1 MIYDLVVI
9 GGGPAGMMAAIS
21 AAQTNQNI
29 CLLERNSSLGKKLL
43 LTGKGRCNF
52 TSNKSI
58 PQIVDVFGKKG
69 KFFYGALSR
78 FSNRDLIN
86 FFKKHGVESV
96 VERGERVFP
105 KSNRANTILECLINE
120 LNKLKLKVIYNFR
133 AIKLEK
139 KEDIFFIN
147 SNHDQSINCRKVVI
161 CTGGLSY
168 PATGSTGDG
177 YEMAKKLGHTI
188 TPLIPALAALIVK
201 DVDIRSLAGLSLKNV
216 RLYFYAEDIEVIN
229 LFGEM
234 LFTHAGISGPIVLQ
248 ASKLIGQEL
257 SKHNKV
263 VAKIDFKP
271 ALDVKTLTQRIN
283 KDILAM
289 AKKEYQGLLAG
300 LLPKKIIPLFFKL
313 TNIDEH
319 RKNGSLTKEEKNKL
333 IVKLKDFK
341 FKIDG
346 IAPIE
351 TAIIT
356 SGGVDVNEINSTS
369 MESKIVP
376 GLYFAGEIIGLEAP
390 TGGYNLQKAFSTGWV
405 AGNAAIDNSSSDVG

>member
-139 KEDIFFIN
+139 KKIYFLLILIMIN
-147 SNHDQSINCRKVVI
+147 Q
-161 CTGGLSY
+161 
-168 PATGSTGDG
+168 
-177 YEMAKKLGHTI
+177 
-188 TPLIPALAALIVK
+188 LIVGK
-201 DVDIRSLAGLSLKNV
+201 LLFVLVVCLIRLLVLREMVTKWLKSLDI
-216 RLYFYAEDIEVIN
+216 
-229 LFGEM
+229 
-234 LFTHAGISGPIVLQ
+234 Q
-248 ASKLIGQEL
+248 
-257 SKHNKV
+257 
-263 VAKIDFKP
+263 
-271 ALDVKTLTQRIN
+271 
-283 KDILAM
+283 
-289 AKKEYQGLLAG
+289 LL
-300 LLPKKIIPLFFKL
+300 L
-313 TNIDEH
+313 
-319 RKNGSLTKEEKNKL
+319 
-333 IVKLKDFK
+333 
-341 FKIDG
+341 
-346 IAPIE
+346 
-351 TAIIT
+351 
-356 SGGVDVNEINSTS
+356 
-369 MESKIVP
+369 
-376 GLYFAGEIIGLEAP
+376 
-390 TGGYNLQKAFSTGWV
+390 
-405 AGNAAIDNSSSDVG
+405 

>member
-300 LLPKKIIPLFFKL
+300 LLPKKIIPLFL
-313 TNIDEH
+313 N
-319 RKNGSLTKEEKNKL
+319 
-333 IVKLKDFK
+333 
-341 FKIDG
+341 
-346 IAPIE
+346 
-351 TAIIT
+351 
-356 SGGVDVNEINSTS
+356 
-369 MESKIVP
+369 
-376 GLYFAGEIIGLEAP
+376 
-390 TGGYNLQKAFSTGWV
+390 
-405 AGNAAIDNSSSDVG
+405 